1 MEMKMNNC
9 KFSKY
14 VALGSLLLIPMVS
27 QAKTINIAFTQT
39 LDSQHGEAAK
49 AFKQELETLSSK
61 GFTVDL
67 KPAGALGGEREV
79 VESLQLGIIEMT
91 ISSTGPLGNFDKDVY
106 LFDFPYVFESYDHA
120 HKVLDSHIGQDILD
134 GMSAHQIKGLAWGE
148 NGFRQITYNGK
159 PIANPEDLKGRKI
172 RTMENKVHIATFEA
186 LGASPVP
193 MSWTEVFTAL
203 QQGTIDG
210 QENPIN
216 LAVTSKLYE
225 VQKEASLTQH
235 LYSPAVIAMSQSYW
249 DGLSKQEQEWVQTS
263 ANKAAVVMR
272 QTRER
277 LENEA
282 FDELKQKG
290 MTIDKVDITPFI
302 AATESVRN
310 KLATQMGF
318 TERLAEIK
326 AMK

>member
-1 MEMKMNNC
+1 MNNI
-9 KFSKY
+9 KKSMIY
-14 VALGSLLLIPMVS
+14 AAMLGAVFTAPLAVG
-27 QAKTINIAFTQT
+27 KTINIAFTQT
-39 LDSQHGEAAK
+39 MDSQYGEAAK
-49 AFKQELETLSSK
+49 TFKSELEAASHNSFK
-61 GFTVDL
+61 VDL

-79 VESLQLGIIEMT
+79 IESLQLGIIEMT
-91 ISSTGPLGNFDKDVY
+91 ISSTGPLGNFDKSVY

-120 HKVLDSHIGQDILD
+120 HKVLDSHIGKDVLN
-134 GMSAHQIKGLAWGE
+134 GLSSHNIKGLSWGE

-159 PIANPEDLKGRKI
+159 PILKPEDLSGRKI
-172 RTMENKVHIATFEA
+172 RTMENQVHIATFRA

-225 VQKEASLTQH
+225 VQKEASLTQD
-235 LYSPAVIAMSQSYW
+235 LYSPAIIAMSQSYW
-249 DGLSKQEQEWVQTS
+249 DGLSEQEQQWVQ
-263 ANKAAVVMR
+263 KAADKAAIAMR
-272 QTRER
+272 NARER

-282 FDELKQKG
+282 FDILKEKG
-290 MTIDKVDITPFI
+290 MEIHKVDIKPFI
-302 AATESVRN
+302 AATESVRSELAN
-310 KLATQMGF
+310 KMGF
-318 TERLAEIK
+318 TEQLAEIK

>member
-1 MEMKMNNC
+1 MNNY
-9 KFSKY
+9 KLFKY
-14 VALGSLLLIPMVS
+14 IALGGLLMAPVLS
-27 QAKTINIAFTQT
+27 SAKTINIAFTQT

-49 AFKQELETLSSK
+49 AFKQKLETLSNHE
-61 GFTVDL
+61 FNVVL

-106 LFDFPYVFESYDHA
+106 LFDFPYVFENYQHA
-120 HKVLDSHIGQDILD
+120 HKVLDSHIGQEILD
-134 GMSAHQIKGLAWGE
+134 GMSRYQIKGLAWGE

-159 PIANPEDLKGRKI
+159 PILKPGDLKGRKI
-172 RTMENKVHIATFEA
+172 RTMENKVHIATFKA

-249 DGLSKQEQEWVQTS
+249 DGLSGQEQKWVETS
-263 ANKAAVVMR
+263 AHKAAIVMR
-272 QTRER
+272 QTRAK
-277 LENEA
+277 LESEA
-282 FDELKQKG
+282 FDQLKKRG
-290 MTIDKVDITPFI
+290 MTIDKVDIHPFI
-302 AATESVRN
+302 TATEPMRE
-310 KLATQMGF
+310 KLAKQMGF
-318 TERLAEIK
+318 TKRLAEIK
-326 AMK
+326 SMQ